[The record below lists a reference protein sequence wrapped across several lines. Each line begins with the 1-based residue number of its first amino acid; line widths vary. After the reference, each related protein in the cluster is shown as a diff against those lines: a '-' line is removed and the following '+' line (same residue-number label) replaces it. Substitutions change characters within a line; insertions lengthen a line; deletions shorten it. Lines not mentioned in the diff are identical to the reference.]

1 MQVTRTFQLIP
12 GLWGVGGD
20 TGTVSAL
27 GTIRRTGN
35 GFAFRG
41 PGTADGNAAR
51 RELLEKAGIEP
62 HLWERDGFASIEA
75 AVAYL
80 NEKLAA

>member
-1 MQVTRTFQLIP
+1 MQVTRTLQMVP
-12 GLWGVGGD
+12 GIWSVGAD

-27 GTIRRTGN
+27 GTIRQTTS
-35 GFAFRG
+35 GFAFHG
-41 PGTADGNAAR
+41 QGMAAGNGAR

-62 HLWERDGFASIEA
+62 HLWERGGFASIED